1 MQWMPKWLVFH
12 KSWNGQWNF
21 FFQSKSVKS
30 WLNILHIV
38 EFQKKIN
45 ECGTLLHTYYIR
57 DSQGLEWYVQPK
69 VPNKIRSFGSH
80 RIHIMVFA
88 YVLFTILVLLP
99 TSLSCY
105 CHCHK
110 WYYSYGTLLHS
121 AVEYF
126 IKRISDVV
134 IKGIWMCLTVLLD

>member
-80 RIHIMVFA
+80 RIHNMVFA
-88 YVLFTILVLLP
+88 YVLFVFRYCCLPRWAATVIAINGTIAMERFYTVQWNI
-99 TSLSCY
+99 LS
-105 CHCHK
+105 K
-110 WYYSYGTLLHS
+110 VFQIFW
-121 AVEYF
+121 
-126 IKRISDVV
+126 
-134 IKGIWMCLTVLLD
+134 